1 MCGII
6 GVVGRGPAAEVILEA
21 LRRLE
26 YRGYDSA
33 GIATLDGG
41 RIERRRAPGKL
52 VNLAAALER
61 EPLAGSTGVGHTR
74 WATHGAP
81 TLGNAHPHGTARVA
95 VVHNGIIENHAE
107 LRAELEAAGQ
117 VFETETDTETVAQLV
132 DLHLRRGMDP
142 EHAAGAALG
151 RLHGAY
157 ALAMIFAGHPEMMV
171 GARRG
176 APLAIG
182 HGEAG
187 MYLGS
192 DALALAPMAPR
203 LSYLEDG
210 DWAVLTATTAMVRDA
225 DNALV
230 SRAIRR
236 TAVSGA
242 AVGRGNFRHF
252 MEKELHEHP
261 AVLGD
266 TLHQMV
272 DPGRRAVALPALP
285 FDLAKIPRV
294 TITACGSAFYA
305 GLVGRWWFESVARL
319 PVDADVASEFRY
331 RAPPLT
337 PGGLGLLVSQSGETA
352 DTLAALRHLRAEG
365 QHTLSILNVAESS
378 MARDSDVVL
387 QTVAGPEIGVA
398 STKAFT
404 AQLAVLACLA
414 IATGRARGALDAAE
428 EARLTTALL
437 DVPGRAAEV
446 LEHADS
452 VRAAAALVAEARD
465 VLFLGR
471 GNCFPIAMEGAL
483 KLKEI
488 SYIHAEGYAA
498 GEMKHGPI
506 ALIDR
511 SVPVVAVA
519 PSGPLFDKTASN
531 LAEAHAPWRPVGRV
545 QRPRRCRAAPIHRGR
560 RGGAAPS
567 GPVRSP
573 HPARGRGAVAG
584 LPRGRAEGHRR
595 RPASQ
600 PGQVRDGRMSRRLP
614 SDVAEV

>member
-6 GVVGRGPAAEVILEA
+6 GVIGQGPAAGVILEA

-33 GIATLDGG
+33 GIATLDGD

-52 VNLAAALER
+52 VNLADTLAHH
-61 EPLAGSTGVGHTR
+61 PLHGSTGIGHTR

-117 VFETETDTETVAQLV
+117 VFETETDTEAVAQLV
-132 DLHLRRGMDP
+132 DLHLRQGMTP
-142 EHAAGAALG
+142 EDAAGAALG

-157 ALAMIFAGHPEMMV
+157 ALAMIFAGYPGLMV

-182 HGEAG
+182 HGETG

-210 DWAVLTATTAMVRDA
+210 DWAVVTATGAVVRDA
-225 DNALV
+225 GGALV
-230 SRAIRR
+230 ERAIRR

-266 TLHQMV
+266 TLHQMI

-285 FDLAKIPRV
+285 FDLAKIPRA

-305 GLVGRWWFESVARL
+305 GLVGRWWFEAVARL

-337 PGGLGLLVSQSGETA
+337 PRGLGLLVSQSGETA
-352 DTLAALRHLRAEG
+352 DTLAALRYLKTKG
-365 QHTLSILNVAESS
+365 QHTLSILNVAEST

-414 IATGRARGALDAAE
+414 IATGRARGVLDAAE

-437 DVPGRAAEV
+437 DVPGRAGEV

-452 VRAAAALVAEARD
+452 IHAAAGLVAEARD

-519 PSGPLFDKTASN
+519 PSGPLFEKTASN
-531 LAEAHAPWRPVGRV
+531 LAEAQARGGQLIVFSDAEGAARLRSISAATVVLPRV
-545 QRPRRCRAAPIHRGR
+545 DPFVAPILY
-560 RGGAAPS
+560 
-567 GPVRSP
+567 
-573 HPARGRGAVAG
+573 AVAVQLLAYHVAVLKG
-584 LPRGRAEGHRR
+584 TDVDQPRNLAKSVTVE
-595 RPASQ
+595 
-600 PGQVRDGRMSRRLP
+600 
-614 SDVAEV
+614 